1 MPLEEYRRKR
11 DFAKTRNP
19 RPPQRPAREA
29 PSVAAV
35 SSSSVTARP
44 ASTTTSA
51 SRSPGVQA
59 KVVQENL
66 GHAKVSTTLDLYAH
80 VMPSTR
86 REAADT
92 LAALL
97 G

>member
-1 MPLEEYRRKR
+1 MQP
-11 DFAKTRNP
+11 
-19 RPPQRPAREA
+19 
-29 PSVAAV
+29 
-35 SSSSVTARP
+35 
-44 ASTTTSA
+44 
-51 SRSPGVQA
+51 

-66 GHAKVSTTLDLYAH
+66 GDSEVLTTLDLYAN
-80 VMPSTR
+80 VMPATR